1 MKKLLFGLVCL
12 GALYTMVFGE
22 DYSIKTNDLKS
33 FYNVKEK
40 KCNAMPFNM
49 KTNIIN
55 DLRNGTIIVD
65 SKYTNDAGTTYIVV
79 GEWANGQEYEMILT
93 SNWNQCRF
101 YEDLVIKKM
110 DVYAKDYMNHSI
122 KK

>member
-1 MKKLLFGLVCL
+1 MKKLLFCLVCL
-12 GALYTMVFGE
+12 GALSTMVFGE

-110 DVYAKDYMNHSI
+110 DVYAKDYMNHSV